1 MKLEAPMC
9 VNFEGF
15 VWREGRLWPIEV
27 SALDVITQGR
37 TKKDAYSMMKEAVEL
52 LVDRKGFEVEVVPMK
67 HDRFILRA
75 KRAEH
80 DVYLIALL
88 LKQQRARYGLSTNEV
103 ARRLGI
109 TKHAYAQYEQA
120 RSLPSLTR
128 IQDFL
133 SAMSEEAV
141 FAVNVLNSRGAA

>member
-1 MKLEAPMC
+1 MC

-15 VWREGRLWPIEV
+15 VWKEGRLWPIEV
-27 SALDVITQGR
+27 PALDVITQGR

-52 LVDRKGFEVEVVPMK
+52 LVDEKGFKVEVVPMK
-67 HDRFILRA
+67 HDRFVLRA
-75 KRAEH
+75 KRSEH
-80 DVYLIALL
+80 DRCLVALL
-88 LKQQRARYGLSTNEV
+88 LKQQRARFGLSTNDV
-103 ARRLGI
+103 ARKLGI

-133 SAMSEEAV
+133 SAMSDDAV
-141 FAVNVLNSRGAA
+141 FAINVLDSKGAA

>member
-1 MKLEAPMC
+1 MC

-15 VWREGRLWPIEV
+15 LWKEGRLWPIEV
-27 SALDVITQGR
+27 PALDIITQGHTR
-37 TKKDAYSMMKEAVEL
+37 NEACSMMKEAVEL
-52 LVDRKGFEVEVVPMK
+52 LVDRKGFEVEVIFVK
-67 HDRFILRA
+67 DDRFILRA
-75 KRAEH
+75 KRSVD

-88 LKQQRARYGLSTNEV
+88 LRQQRARFGLSTSEV

-133 SAMSEEAV
+133 SAMSDDAV
-141 FAVNVLNSRGAA
+141 FAVNVLDSRGAA